1 MGFLAPPIAVV
12 FLGGILWPRANAA
25 GAAAALAYG
34 GALGAARL
42 VGEIALGPPGA
53 EPSGPHVNF
62 FHVNFLHF
70 TLFLGATSAMV
81 LVAVSLLTA
90 PPPHRCIHGLTFAH
104 RHSAVTGQAMATL
117 AAAQVLP
124 PIRGASTREAGLDE
138 PDSCRRGDVNSQ
150 AELSD
155 GDSRRVGSPTLRFD
169 DGGVELEDG
178 GGAVLGDGGRDR
190 PSVVASAVLVLAL
203 FAAVLYFR

>member
-12 FLGGILWPRANAA
+12 FLGGILWPRANAP

-34 GALGAARL
+34 GAIGAARL
-42 VGEIALGPPGA
+42 VGEIALGPPGVEA
-53 EPSGPHVNF
+53 SGPLF

-104 RHSAVTGQAMATL
+104 RHSAVAEQAMATL
-117 AAAQVLP
+117 EAAQVLP
-124 PIRGASTREAGLDE
+124 HIRGASTPEAGFDE
-138 PDSCRRGDVNSQ
+138 PDSCRRGDANSQ

-155 GDSRRVGSPTLRFD
+155 GDFGRAGSPTLLFD
-169 DGGVELEDG
+169 DRGVELEDG
-178 GGAVLGDGGRDR
+178 GGAVWGEGGRDR
-190 PSVVASAVLVLAL
+190 TSVVASAVLVLAL